1 MKNRAT
7 NTILYHAIKISW
19 LNLTLL
25 INIRRH
31 QLKITIRN
39 IGILKS
45 NHLQIK
51 KRKRGLNRINNL
63 LLIQEV
69 YQSKEIACISL
80 HVRPNMQIIGRKTLL
95 LFTSRAT

>member
-51 KRKRGLNRINNL
+51 KRKRGLNRINL

-69 YQSKEIACISL
+69 YQSKEIACIRL

-95 LFTSRAT
+95 LLTSRAT

>member
-7 NTILYHAIKISW
+7 NTILNHAIKISW

-51 KRKRGLNRINNL
+51 KRKRGLNRINL

-69 YQSKEIACISL
+69 YQSKEIAYISL